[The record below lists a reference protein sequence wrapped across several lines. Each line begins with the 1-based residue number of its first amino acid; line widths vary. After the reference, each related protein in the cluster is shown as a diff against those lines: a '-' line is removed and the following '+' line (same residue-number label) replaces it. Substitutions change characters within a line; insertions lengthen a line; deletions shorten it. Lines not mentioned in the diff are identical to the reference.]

1 MKLHRRIPAAA
12 LGIAVA
18 TVLALPLPASALAQP
33 AADHPATQA
42 ALNSYQAQAGPGA
55 GLYAGDSAGSWNLS
69 AGTAVVNTN
78 KPLQP
83 IFHFRV
89 GSQTK
94 TFTAA
99 VVLQLVDEGKV
110 SLDTAIERYLPGV
123 VNGNGYDGNAI
134 TVRQLL
140 QHTSGVAESR
150 QPTSQNPDGTFAL
163 SALVREGLSYPPASA
178 PGAAFHYSN
187 TNFQIAGMLIEK
199 ITGMPVARA
208 ITSRIIEPLG
218 LTQTTFP
225 AAGDRTVPVR
235 FVPGYVGNRVGP
247 FFFWVDNTSEV
258 EPSAYSSAGALVST
272 QQDLTT
278 FYQALIGGKVV
289 SSASLAE
296 MQKTRDLGQG
306 VGYGLGLQSFAL
318 RCGGTTWGHGGD
330 VPGYSSLTAV
340 TADGRHAALMTNTMQ
355 ISADAGMKKVDVIN
369 SALCD

>member
-1 MKLHRRIPAAA
+1 MKLRRRIPAAA
-12 LGIAVA
+12 LGMAVA
-18 TVLALPLPASALAQP
+18 TVLALPASARAQQ

-55 GLYAGDSAGSWNLS
+55 GIYAGDSTGSWNLS
-69 AGTAVVNTN
+69 AGTAVVNTS

-150 QPTSQNPDGTFAL
+150 QPTSKNPDGTFAL

-218 LTQTTFP
+218 LTRTTFP
-225 AAGDRTVPVR
+225 AAGDRTLPIR
-235 FVPGYVGNRVGP
+235 FVPGYVGSRIGP
-247 FFFWVDNTSEV
+247 FFFWTDNTSEV

-272 QQDLTT
+272 QQDLAA
-278 FYQALIGGKVV
+278 FYRALIGGKVV
-289 SSASLAE
+289 SAASLAE
-296 MQKTRDLGQG
+296 MQKTMPIGQG
-306 VGYGLGLQSFAL
+306 VGYGLGLQSFPL
-318 RCGGTTWGHGGD
+318 RCGGTTWGHAGD
-330 VPGYSSLTAV
+330 VPGYSSLTTA
-340 TADGRHAALMTNTMQ
+340 TADGRHAALMTNTMRR
-355 ISADAGMKKVDVIN
+355 DGDDGMKQLDVIN

>member
-1 MKLHRRIPAAA
+1 MKLRRRIPAAA

-18 TVLALPLPASALAQP
+18 TVLALPASVQAQP

-55 GLYAGDSAGSWNLS
+55 GLYAGDSTGSWNLS

-83 IFHFRV
+83 IFHFRI

-110 SLDTAIERYLPGV
+110 SLDTPIGRYLPGV
-123 VNGNGYDGNAI
+123 VDGNGYDGNAI

-150 QPTSQNPDGTFAL
+150 NPTSRNPDGTFTL
-163 SALVREGLSYPPASA
+163 SALVRDGLSYRSVSA
-178 PGAAFHYSN
+178 PGAEFHYSN

-225 AAGDRTVPVR
+225 AAGDRTLPVR
-235 FVPGYVGNRVGP
+235 FVPGYVGNRIGP
-247 FFFWVDNTSEV
+247 LFFWVDNTSEV
-258 EPSAYSSAGALVST
+258 EPSAYSSAGAIIST

-289 SSASLAE
+289 SGASLAE
-296 MQKTRDLGQG
+296 MEKTVPVVQG
-306 VGYGLGLQSFAL
+306 IGYGLGLESIPL
-318 RCGGTTWGHGGD
+318 PCGGTAWGHNGA
-330 VPGYSSLTAV
+330 VPGYSSLTTV
-340 TADGRHAALMTNTMQ
+340 TADGRHAAVMTNTMHVDT
-355 ISADAGMKKVDVIN
+355 DAGRKQLDATN
-369 SALCD
+369 SALCE

>member
-1 MKLHRRIPAAA
+1 MRLRRRIPAAA
-12 LGIAVA
+12 LGMAVA
-18 TVLALPLPASALAQP
+18 TVLTLPASAQAQP
-33 AADHPATQA
+33 TADHPATQA

-55 GLYAGDSAGSWNLS
+55 GIYAGDANGSWNLS

-83 IFHFRV
+83 IFHFRI

-94 TFTAA
+94 VFTAA

-110 SLDTAIERYLPGV
+110 SLDTPIERYLPGV
-123 VNGNGYDGNAI
+123 VDGNGYDGNAI

-150 QPTSQNPDGTFAL
+150 NPTSKNPDGTFAL
-163 SALVREGLSYPPASA
+163 SALVRDGLSYRAVSA
-178 PGAAFHYSN
+178 PGAEFHYSN

-225 AAGDRTVPVR
+225 AAGDRTLPVR
-235 FVPGYVGNRVGP
+235 FVPGYVGNRIGP

-258 EPSAYSSAGALVST
+258 EPSAYSSAGAIVST

-289 SSASLAE
+289 SGASLAE
-296 MQKTRDLGQG
+296 MEKTRDLGQG
-306 VGYGLGLQSFAL
+306 VGYGMGLQSFAL
-318 RCGGTTWGHGGD
+318 RCGGTAWGHGGD
-330 VPGYSSLTAV
+330 VPGYSSLTTV
-340 TADGRHAALMTNTMQ
+340 TTDGRHASMMTNTMFL
-355 ISADAGMKKVDVIN
+355 SADAGMRRVDVIN